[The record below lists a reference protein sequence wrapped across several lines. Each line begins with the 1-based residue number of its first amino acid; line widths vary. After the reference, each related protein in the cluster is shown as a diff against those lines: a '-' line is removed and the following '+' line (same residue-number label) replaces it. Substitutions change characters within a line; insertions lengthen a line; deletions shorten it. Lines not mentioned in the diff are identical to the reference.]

1 MKKLL
6 ILVCTIIFSLQAS
19 AQSNSV
25 GATSGNFYAKGVLNG
40 ESFVV
45 ESHPIDTYFN
55 IYSGL
60 LKIEI
65 EASDTRNITRNAK
78 NYVVKNSGAWPLRM
92 ETESMQ
98 MKEVFFSDQ
107 VEAEFE
113 EKVWISFN
121 NMEFEVPLKFQISR
135 YPGTYNDTWIID
147 ITGQLDPNLFELN
160 TSASKFDEMIDI
172 EVKVILHNYETR

>member
-1 MKKLL
+1 MIFLFA
-6 ILVCTIIFSLQAS
+6 LVFTVHAQ

-65 EASDTRNITRNAK
+65 KASDTRNITRNAK
-78 NYVVKNSGAWPLRM
+78 NYVVKNSDAWPMKM

-98 MKEVFFSDQ
+98 MKDVFFSDQ

-121 NMEFEVPLKFQISR
+121 NLQYEVPLKIQISR

-147 ITGQLDPNLFELN
+147 ITGQLDPNLYELN
-160 TSASKFDEMIDI
+160 TAASKFDEMIDI